1 MRFKAIL
8 AEEARKRYPLSILL
22 MVVGVLIIPFSY
34 LFVRFGLELTSG
46 WWTVLGI
53 GVGVI
58 VGCAM
63 IGLGSLVEDIHDI
76 SMHTVGF
83 DLELGELPE
92 EELDEEDAPNEDA
105 QEQDVPEAQ
114 EAAQE

>member
-8 AEEARKRYPLSILL
+8 AEQARKRYPLSILL
-22 MVVGVLIIPFSY
+22 IVVGVLAIPFSY

-46 WWTVLGI
+46 WWTILGI

-83 DLELGELPE
+83 DLELSDLP
-92 EELDEEDAPNEDA
+92 DEEPDTEEAEAPA
-105 QEQDVPEAQ
+105 QEATEAK

>member
-63 IGLGSLVEDIHDI
+63 IGLNPWLFSSKRFVRIFSGGSVWPPLYSRNSVRI
-76 SMHTVGF
+76 
-83 DLELGELPE
+83 
-92 EELDEEDAPNEDA
+92 
-105 QEQDVPEAQ
+105 
-114 EAAQE
+114 